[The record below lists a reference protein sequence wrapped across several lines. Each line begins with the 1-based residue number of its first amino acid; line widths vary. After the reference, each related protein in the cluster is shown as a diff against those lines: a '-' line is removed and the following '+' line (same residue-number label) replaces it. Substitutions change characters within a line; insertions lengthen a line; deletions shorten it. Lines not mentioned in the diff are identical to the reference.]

1 MEKTPPPKILKW
13 YLLFPRNPA
22 PYNARKKSLKIAV
35 SSGFVAGFVAVSLAN
50 ETSNETSTPKCK
62 TERNLIFPVSRY
74 KYYNPAN
81 GTRSVSFENRLLVGG
96 FVRFRWTICFGFVRF
111 VAGFVGFVRRWY
123 VKIDAE
129 TLNSTLQIY
138 RPICNNLW
146 LKNLRVRARYSA
158 TLPQRFFGM
167 TA

>member
-1 MEKTPPPKILKW
+1 MNRLRKTPPHKILENI
-13 YLLFPRNPA
+13 FPGSRSA
-22 PYNARKKSLKIAV
+22 
-35 SSGFVAGFVAVSLAN
+35 GFVGGFVAVSLAN

-81 GTRSVSFENRLLVGG
+81 RTRSVSFENRLMVGG
-96 FVRFRWTICFGFVRF
+96 FVRFRWTICFGFVGF

-129 TLNSTLQIY
+129 KLNSTLQIY

-158 TLPQRFFGM
+158 TLPQRFFRM
-167 TA
+167 IA